1 MNYEEARV
9 YLDETSKYGSV
20 LGLENMK
27 ALLDRLDNPQ
37 ESLKF
42 IHISGT
48 NGKGTVLAYLSTIL
62 RKAGYRTGR
71 YISPTLFSY
80 RERIQVNEEKI
91 EKEALAQHVTAIACL
106 LYTSDAADE

>member
-48 NGKGTVLAYLSTIL
+48 NGKERCWHICPRFCAKQGIGQGDIYLPHCFLIE
-62 RKAGYRTGR
+62 
-71 YISPTLFSY
+71 
-80 RERIQVNEEKI
+80 REFR
-91 EKEALAQHVTAIACL
+91 
-106 LYTSDAADE
+106 

>member
-48 NGKGTVLAYLSTIL
+48 NGKGTVLA
-62 RKAGYRTGR
+62 
-71 YISPTLFSY
+71 
-80 RERIQVNEEKI
+80 
-91 EKEALAQHVTAIACL
+91 
-106 LYTSDAADE
+106 

>member
-37 ESLKF
+37 DPGKF
-42 IHISGT
+42 EIYSHFRNKWQGNGAGIS
-48 NGKGTVLAYLSTIL
+48 VHDFAQSRVSDRAI
-62 RKAGYRTGR
+62 
-71 YISPTLFSY
+71 YISHTVFLS
-80 RERIQVNEEKI
+80 RENSGE
-91 EKEALAQHVTAIACL
+91 
-106 LYTSDAADE
+106 

>member
-9 YLDETSKYGSV
+9 YLEQVSKYGSV

-37 ESLKF
+37 DELKF

-48 NGKGTVLAYLSTIL
+48 NGKGSVLAYLSSIL
-62 RKAGYRTGR
+62 QEAIVYKQIDVILILYHMLIADSDFFNIFWCCPFCCIAGGFG
-71 YISPTLFSY
+71 L
-80 RERIQVNEEKI
+80 
-91 EKEALAQHVTAIACL
+91 QHKTKFQ
-106 LYTSDAADE
+106 